1 MTVKPESGFQ
11 KWRRRDMARA
21 FGVSISTVIRMEKNN
36 PDFPKPKTWGN
47 CLMYDA
53 AEVMAWMEK
62 LPTKG
67 AGEVEAA

>member
-1 MTVKPESGFQ
+1 
-11 KWRRRDMARA
+11 MARA
-21 FGVSISTVIRMEKNN
+21 FGVSVSTVIRMEKNN